1 MTLQQK
7 LLAKQSKKGFTLVEL
22 VVVIAILAILAAIA
36 IPAVVGI
43 IDNAQKSAKNS
54 NAAALDGAAKK
65 LYAGVTAGSIHS
77 TTNNN
82 ELGALADDKATLLP
96 AKDAT
101 TTTKRTMAGDLSV
114 YDAVLYSGLGSAFS
128 SENAEDYGYSTKD
141 GTIVY
146 YEGLSTKTDY
156 KAFSNSGTAVHADN
170 TTKCPTNLAGFSYV
184 KLSTVYRAGTTPAQT
199 STP

>member
-65 LYAGVTAGSIHS
+65 LYAGVTAGSINAS
-77 TTNNN
+77 TPAN
-82 ELGALADDKATLLP
+82 ERGGLGTANLP
-96 AKDAT
+96 AAT
-101 TTTKRTMAGDLSV
+101 DSTSTKKSKAAALSV
-114 YDAVLYSGLGSAFS
+114 YDAVLYAGLKSAFD
-128 SENAEDYGYSTKD
+128 SENCNDYGYSTAD

-146 YEGLSTKTDY
+146 FNGLSSDAQSGYTQFAADEAPSATSTTAGSFAKTTLGTIY
-156 KAFSNSGTAVHADN
+156 KVGQ
-170 TTKCPTNLAGFSYV
+170 TTTQ
-184 KLSTVYRAGTTPAQT
+184 TPAGGNG
-199 STP
+199 